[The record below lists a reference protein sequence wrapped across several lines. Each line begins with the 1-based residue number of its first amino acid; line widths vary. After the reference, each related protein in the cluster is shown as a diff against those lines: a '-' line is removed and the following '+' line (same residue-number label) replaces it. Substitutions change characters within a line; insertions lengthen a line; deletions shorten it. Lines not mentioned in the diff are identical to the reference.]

1 MEKINLSD
9 GEWKLMNLLWQNPP
23 KTITQLTKEMEDVTG
38 WKRNVI
44 ITMLKR
50 LEAKGAICHE
60 EGERAKLFYPAVE
73 QERAALKET
82 KGFLNRVYQGSLSL
96 MVNTMVNSRELS
108 DQDIDDLKAILQKAE
123 EERHD

>member
-1 MEKINLSD
+1 MDKINLSD

-23 KTITQLTKEMEDVTG
+23 KTITQLTKELEELTG

-50 LEAKGAICHE
+50 LEAKGAARHR
-60 EGERAKLFYPAVE
+60 EGERAKLFYPAVDRE
-73 QERAALKET
+73 GTVLEET
-82 KGFLNRVYQGSLSL
+82 RGFLNRVFQGSFSL
-96 MVNTMVNSRELS
+96 MVNAMVDSRELS
-108 DQDIDDLKAILQKAE
+108 DQDIEELKEILEKAE